1 MLTDTRDSV
10 PTVSSRRCPERDRSA
25 KNAHRECGVAAATD
39 ECPQGGDVERGIESK
54 PDRIERVEA
63 GALELVEPPFDDG
76 VRGRT
81 LEPHANAR

>member
-1 MLTDTRDSV
+1 M
-10 PTVSSRRCPERDRSA
+10 
-25 KNAHRECGVAAATD
+25 HRECGLAAATN
-39 ECPQGGDVERGIESK
+39 ESPQGGDVERGIESK

-63 GALELVEPPFDDG
+63 GALELVEAPFDDG